1 MFNRQSQQQHWLADH
16 FGHRNFS
23 LSPASADASFRQYF
37 RVESNDHTFILMDA
51 PPEQENLTDFIQVQK
66 MLFKDHSHVPEI
78 FAKNHELGFLLLSD
92 LGSSLYLDVLND
104 DNAERLYKQAIDSL
118 LKLQMTPQ
126 TTPLPTYSQALLTDE
141 MCLFDDWFIGE
152 HLGHDLTDK
161 QRRVLKETRQWLLG
175 YALEQ
180 PQVMVHRDYHSR
192 NLMVTEDNN
201 PGIIDFQ
208 DAVHGPVSYDLVS
221 LLRDCYISWP
231 DDLIDSLCDYFLS
244 RYNDIHHDTIS
255 MNQFMHWFHTM
266 TAQRHLKTIGIFCRL
281 NYRDGKNDYLND
293 IPRTLKYLRNV
304 AEKYPELYEFNQL
317 LDELQPKIK
326 AQ

>member
-1 MFNRQSQQQHWLADH
+1 MLNRQSQRQHWLADH

-23 LSPASADASFRQYF
+23 FSPASADASFRQYF
-37 RVESNDHTFILMDA
+37 RVVTNEHSFILMDA
-51 PPEQENLTDFIQVQK
+51 PPEQEDLTAFIEVQQ
-66 MLFKDHSHVPEI
+66 MLIKHRIHVPEI
-78 FAKNHELGFLLLSD
+78 YARNHELGFLLLSD
-92 LGSSLYLDVLND
+92 LGSTLYLDVLD
-104 DNAERLYKQAIDSL
+104 KDNANHLYKQAIDSL

-126 TTPLPTYSQALLTDE
+126 TTPLPKYSQQLLNDE
-141 MCLFDDWFIGE
+141 MRLFDSWFIE
-152 HLGHDLTDK
+152 AHLGYKLDEK

-192 NLMVTEDNN
+192 NLLVTENNN

-208 DAVHGPVSYDLVS
+208 DAVHGPFSYDLVS
-221 LLRDCYISWP
+221 LLKDCYISWP
-231 DDLIDSLCDYFLS
+231 NEFIEDLCDYFLT
-244 RYNDIHHDTIS
+244 RYNDLHHNTIS
-255 MNQFMHWFHTM
+255 MSQMMNWFHTM

-281 NYRDGKNDYLND
+281 HYRDGKSNYLND
-293 IPRTLKYLRNV
+293 IPRTLKYLKQV

-317 LDELQPKIK
+317 LIELQPKIK